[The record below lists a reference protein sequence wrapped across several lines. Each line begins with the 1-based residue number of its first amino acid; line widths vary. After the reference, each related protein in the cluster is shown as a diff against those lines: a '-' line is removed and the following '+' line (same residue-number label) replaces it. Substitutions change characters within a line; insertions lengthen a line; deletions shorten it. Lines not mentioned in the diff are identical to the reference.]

1 MPQLDIN
8 IAMSQV
14 LWFTVVFTIFYIFM
28 VKNILPQ
35 LARSIK
41 LRKIK
46 SLVKKQK
53 ILLLKILKHLF

>member
-35 LARSIK
+35 LARTIK
-41 LRKIK
+41 LRK
-46 SLVKKQK
+46 KKNSW
-53 ILLLKILKHLF
+53 